1 MQLELHDGVKEWIR
15 SKGSQATV
23 QLLQVTG
30 CCAPEIQDTVV
41 LPVKP
46 KDTRQYVEFSVDNL
60 NIYVHKPISMKEKL
74 TLQLKGFGI
83 FKTVS
88 AKVQ

>member
-1 MQLELHDGVKEWIR
+1 MQLVLYDDVKEWIR

-23 QLLQVTG
+23 QLLQVKG
-30 CCAPEIQDTVV
+30 CCAPEIQDFVV

-46 KDTRQYVEFSVDNL
+46 KDTREYVEFNVDNVS
-60 NIYVHKPISMKEKL
+60 IYVYKPISVREKL

-83 FKTVS
+83 FRTVF

>member
-1 MQLELHDGVKEWIR
+1 MQLVLNDDVKEWIR

-23 QLLQVTG
+23 QLLQVKG
-30 CCAPEIQDTVV
+30 CCAPEIQDFVV

-46 KDTRQYVEFSVDNL
+46 KDTKQYVEFNVDNL
-60 NIYVHKPISMKEKL
+60 LIYVHKPISVKEKL

-83 FKTVS
+83 FKTLS